1 MPAGSTYTPLATTTL
16 GSDTADITFSS
27 ISGSYTDLVVIGN
40 VGASTTDSAVTLRL
54 NSDSG
59 SNYSFTNI
67 YGNGTSAA
75 SSRSTATAAYLAWF
89 VCPIAAIEH
98 NVVAHIMN
106 YSNTTTFK
114 TVISRAN
121 RASSGSFPGTESI
134 VSLWRSTAAITTIR
148 IAGGGNLKAGTTFT
162 LYGIA
167 AA

>member
-1 MPAGSTYTPLATTTL
+1 MPSTYTPLATTTL
-16 GSDTADITFSS
+16 GSDTADVTFSS
-27 ISGSYTDLVVIGN
+27 ISGSYTDLIVVTN
-40 VGASTTDSAVTLRL
+40 SGASTTDSAVTLRF

-67 YGNGTSAA
+67 YGNGTTAA
-75 SSRSTATAAYLAWF
+75 SVRSSATSAYVAWYI
-89 VCPIAAIEH
+89 CPIAAIEH

-121 RASSGSFPGTESI
+121 RASASSFPGTESI
-134 VSLWRSTAAITTIR
+134 VSLWRSTSAITSIR
-148 IAGGGNLKAGTTFT
+148 IAGGGNLKAGSTFT

-167 AA
+167 SA

>member
-1 MPAGSTYTPLATTTL
+1 MPSTYTPLATSTL
-16 GSDTADITFSS
+16 GSDSADVTFSS
-27 ISGSYTDLVVIGN
+27 ISGSYTDLIVVAN
-40 VGASTTDSAVTLRL
+40 LGASTTDSAVTLRF

-75 SSRSTATAAYLAWF
+75 SVRSSATSAYVAWY

-121 RASSGSFPGTESI
+121 RASANSFPGTESI
-134 VSLWRSTAAITTIR
+134 VSLWRSTSAITSIR
-148 IAGGGNLKAGTTFT
+148 IAGGGNLKSGSTFT

-167 AA
+167 SA